1 MYQGRTAAEAGLI
14 FGKMTSFQNAVEQ
27 VDIEDHTASAL
38 VDNCAIRPLGHENMG
53 TISEIGSGVTL
64 LKKGDRV
71 VLPFNVADGRCLN
84 CEEGNTAFCT
94 GVNPGFAGGGKD
106 SFTAH
111 RSG

>member
-14 FGKMTSFQNAVEQ
+14 FGKMMDFQNAVQ
-27 VDIEDHTASAL
+27 LVDIEDYIASAL
-38 VDNCAIRPLGHENMG
+38 ADNCAIRPLGHENMG

-94 GVNPGFAGGGKD
+94 GVNPGFAGGGRD
-106 SFTAH
+106 SSAAH
-111 RSG
+111 CS